1 MPEMTAIAERLAEA
15 ERLVLQ
21 LPCRCINLGDG
32 EYVECDR
39 CRFLHFPEFTQ
50 GAAADRGSADD
61 PDACAHPSSVKQAD
75 GSWICEWCGDRHTD
89 SASHATDCD
98 VEMDRCTCG
107 AAVTV
112 TAVQEKP

>member
-50 GAAADRGSADD
+50 GAAADSAV
-61 PDACAHPSSVKQAD
+61 ACQHDLLQPSPTID
-75 GSWICEWCGDRHTD
+75 
-89 SASHATDCD
+89 
-98 VEMDRCTCG
+98 
-107 AAVTV
+107 V
-112 TAVQEKP
+112 TANGKGGTCRVCNESWSLSP